1 MNYIL
6 AILAAV
12 CGWAAAYCTLNKKL
26 ADKIKLLHFMGAPGE
41 MERNLSD
48 RQIMLISLVT
58 GGLCYGAAVMIFF
71 HTGELLNRMRMLVAL
86 VCIAGAACNDY
97 REERIPNIFP
107 LVMAFSGLVCL
118 AVGYVTSQNGAK
130 SYIASS
136 LIATVL
142 VASCMSV
149 AALLTKNGIGIGD
162 IKLLSALA
170 LLGGIYTVGG
180 TLFFGMLI
188 CFLTA
193 IVLLLSKKKTIKESL
208 PFGPFIFIG
217 YMISIFAS
225 VY

>member
-1 MNYIL
+1 
-6 AILAAV
+6 
-12 CGWAAAYCTLNKKL
+12 
-26 ADKIKLLHFMGAPGE
+26 MGMPSE
-41 MERNLSD
+41 KERNLGG
-48 RQIMLISLVT
+48 RQVMLISLVT

-71 HTGELLNRMRMLVAL
+71 HTEELLNRMRMLIAL
-86 VCIAGAACNDY
+86 VCIAGAGCNDY

-118 AVGYVTSQNGAK
+118 AAGYATSQNGAMY
-130 SYIASS
+130 YIASS

-193 IVLLLSKKKTIKESL
+193 IVLLLSKKKTIKESM